1 MTYES
6 VRKYLTPDGEKNPNS
21 YRKLLA
27 GAISG
32 AVAQTCTY
40 PLFVFFLPRSGCV
53 FEACGTDTHLVMYC
67 AVASKLTQCPE
78 WATNI
83 ARYGT
88 QSE

>member
-6 VRKYLTPDGEKNPNS
+6 VRKYLTPEGDKNPSS

-40 PLFVFFLPRSGCV
+40 PLSVLLFYWLKPCETDFFP
-53 FEACGTDTHLVMYC
+53 LVMYY
-67 AVASKLTQCPE
+67 VDDSKSTQCRE
-78 WATNI
+78 WVTN
-83 ARYGT
+83 T
-88 QSE
+88 PQSGMP